1 MIVFKK
7 LWLQFALCVL
17 VSGFSNLTFAQDE
30 PTEEEYRHAREEM
43 IRLVIRGA
51 GIKDERVIEAMQNT
65 HRHRFVAKK
74 LRSRAYLDAGLP
86 IGDKQTISS
95 PFIVSFMT
103 ESLDPKPTDRVLE
116 IGTGSGYQAAVLS
129 PLVAEVYSI
138 EIVETLGKNA
148 AKVLKELDYKNVFV
162 KIGDGYQGWAEH
174 APFDKIIVT
183 CSPEGVPQP
192 LIDQLAEGGLMVI
205 PVGERYQQVLN
216 LLKKENGKM
225 VQTALRPTLFV
236 PMTGKAETEREIK
249 PDDSNPVLLNPSFE
263 EGLDDEGFVKGWYYD
278 RLVTWQEDSTVLT
291 GKASVTFSND
301 VPGQAAHLL
310 QGISIDGRKVAKLQ
324 FGGSV
329 KYQNTIRGQQEFETP
344 YLSLT
349 FYDKDRKDIS
359 TEFFGPFLGNQA
371 SWKKMEKEIRV
382 PVAAR
387 EAILRIG
394 MFGATGVISFDN
406 IVFKKID

>member
-129 PLVAEVYSI
+129 PLVAEVFSI

-148 AKVLKELDYKNVFV
+148 AKVLKELDYKNVFL

-349 FYDKDRKDIS
+349 FYDKDRRDIS

>member
-7 LWLQFALCVL
+7 LWLQFTLCVL

>member
-129 PLVAEVYSI
+129 PLVAEVFSI

-236 PMTGKAETEREIK
+236 PMTGRAETEREIK

-349 FYDKDRKDIS
+349 FYDKDRRDIS

>member
-7 LWLQFALCVL
+7 LWLQFTLCVL

-129 PLVAEVYSI
+129 PLVAEVFSI

>member
-7 LWLQFALCVL
+7 LWLQFTLCVL

-129 PLVAEVYSI
+129 PLVAEVFSI

-225 VQTALRPTLFV
+225 VQTALRPTQFV
-236 PMTGKAETEREIK
+236 PMTGRAETEREIK

>member
-7 LWLQFALCVL
+7 FWLQVALCVL
-17 VSGFSNLTFAQDE
+17 VCGISNLTFAQNE

-51 GIKDERVIEAMQNT
+51 GIKDERVIEAVQNT
-65 HRHRFVAKK
+65 PRHRFVAKK

-278 RLVTWQEDSTVLT
+278 RQVTWQEDSTVLT

-329 KYQNTIRGQQEFETP
+329 KYQNAVRGQEEFEAP

-359 TEFFGPFLGNQA
+359 TEFFGPFVGNQT
-371 SWKKMEKEIRV
+371 SWKKLEKEIRV

-394 MFGATGVISFDN
+394 LFGATGVISFDN